1 MMLHGSVGGGVGSA
15 GDGDSRRARL
25 LTGVVQAAGQ
35 RVAAAVQRHGAR
47 NGLDAQRAQL
57 IVAVLR
63 PARAAHRPDQ
73 QAVRHS
79 LRGGW
84 LPADAGCD
92 STAVSRSERAAARP
106 QIVEPR
112 RRRVS
117 ARTEEPAVARQIQA
131 CEFAQLVFARR
142 LWALATIFLAP
153 FRLFS
158 HTFLR
163 ALCARAAP
171 LLSAARETISTISAP
186 LPLRNQFH
194 RVFTR
199 RSSGVTLFFHEGAA
213 AGRPAGRGG
222 GG

>member
-1 MMLHGSVGGGVGSA
+1 MLHGSVGGGVGSA

-117 ARTEEPAVARQIQA
+117 ARTKEPAVARQIQA

-142 LWALATIFLAP
+142 LWARDNFFGA
-153 FRLFS
+153 FS
-158 HTFLR
+158 TFFAHFSARSLR
-163 ALCARAAP
+163 ACSSSTFRCPRNHLDNLCPA
-171 LLSAARETISTISAP
+171 TST
-186 LPLRNQFH
+186 
-194 RVFTR
+194 
-199 RSSGVTLFFHEGAA
+199 
-213 AGRPAGRGG
+213 
-222 GG
+222 